1 MVAVLMVSCGW
12 TSALGANNHG
22 GDGPDEKILPRD
34 IRELEFHD
42 GKVGRARGS
51 SPENECRAT

>member
-42 GKVGRARGS
+42 GKVGCARGS
-51 SPENECRAT
+51 STENE